1 MAESKM
7 NATPDR
13 VVERNIALTGQ
24 FTRYLLENPAIFSAL
39 PDAFELVIFPQNDP
53 ELQLYNLRLWE
64 KFGREG
70 KPVVL
75 AHLGSIGVEL
85 TTQTPPQIY
94 VPIAA

>member
-53 ELQLYNLRLWE
+53 
-64 KFGREG
+64 
-70 KPVVL
+70 
-75 AHLGSIGVEL
+75 
-85 TTQTPPQIY
+85 
-94 VPIAA
+94 